1 MARVGGAACPHPV
14 AEHATPLFR
23 ELAGVER
30 RLQENKVVNLAI
42 ALEDLDG
49 LVLPPGAR
57 FSFWRHVRR
66 PTARR
71 GFLPAVVLSH
81 GRVTE
86 GVGGGLC
93 QLTNLLY
100 WMTLHTPL
108 TVVERWRHSYD
119 VFPDNGR
126 TQPFG
131 SGATCAYPVLDLQVE
146 NRTAMTFRLDVHLD
160 ATHLRGAWTA
170 SAPVDLEYEIY
181 EAHHL
186 MTNEAPG
193 VFMRHNVLRRRTRSV
208 DGTVVDDELVAAN
221 QALLMYQ
228 PFLGQA
234 PHVERGT
241 SPG

>member
-42 ALEDLDG
+42 ALEGLDG

-93 QLTNLLY
+93 QLTNLLF
-100 WMTLHTPL
+100 WLTLHTPL
-108 TVVERWRHSYD
+108 EVRERWRHSYD
-119 VFPDNGR
+119 VFPDQGR

-131 SGATCAYPVLDLQVE
+131 SGATCAWPSLDLQVA
-146 NRTAMTFRLDVHLD
+146 NPTDVPYRLSVRVGPVRLE
-160 ATHLRGAWTA
+160 GAWTGVR
-170 SAPVDLEYEIY
+170 PLGVRYEVY
-181 EAHHL
+181 EAAHVIEPL
-186 MTNEAPG
+186 PAG
-193 VFMRHNVLRRRTRSV
+193 GYVRRNVLRRRTS
-208 DGTVVDDELVAAN
+208 DDEGRELADEVVAVN
-221 QALLMYQ
+221 HALLRYR
-228 PFLGQA
+228 PFLPG
-234 PHVERGT
+234 GT
-241 SPG
+241 AHG